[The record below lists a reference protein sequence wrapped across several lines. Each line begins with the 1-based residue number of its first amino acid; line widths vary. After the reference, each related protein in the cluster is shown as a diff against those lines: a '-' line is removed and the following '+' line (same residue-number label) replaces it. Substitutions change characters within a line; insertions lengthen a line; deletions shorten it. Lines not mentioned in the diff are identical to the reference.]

1 MQITSHVA
9 IYIPQLPD
17 KQKLIEQLEARSFP
31 AELNFLNDLNG
42 YVFTGSTLLDFI
54 KEELR
59 HELYFIKPVNGV
71 SLATSSEGEQ
81 KKAML
86 YHLLAQNQGY
96 LVLDDFFDNLDT
108 AIQTEVTKAITQASA
123 QTIIVQLFGRIK
135 DLLPFINN
143 VFLFEKN
150 QLMNIDKN
158 GIERFAVKKDT
169 VLLIPPPIEHL
180 IHLQDPII
188 QFIDVNVH
196 YNERAILKN
205 INWKINKGQYW
216 QLKGPNGSG
225 KTTLLSMISGDNTK
239 AYRQNITLFG
249 YKKGTGETVW
259 DIKKHIGYFSQAIMR
274 FFERHDSA
282 ENMIAGG
289 MADTIGLY
297 QQPSDAVMQ
306 LANEWLQVLGLQ
318 HQNKKTFVNF
328 TAGHQRMILIARA
341 MIKHPP
347 LLILDEPTAG
357 LNDADAALIVS
368 LINKIAAE
376 TTTAIIFVSHR
387 NEAGLQPGFIFELV
401 PGADGSIGKVIIC
414 APSLPKP

>member
-1 MQITSHVA
+1 
-9 IYIPQLPD
+9 
-17 KQKLIEQLEARSFP
+17 
-31 AELNFLNDLNG
+31 
-42 YVFTGSTLLDFI
+42 
-54 KEELR
+54 
-59 HELYFIKPVNGV
+59 
-71 SLATSSEGEQ
+71 
-81 KKAML
+81 
-86 YHLLAQNQGY
+86 
-96 LVLDDFFDNLDT
+96 
-108 AIQTEVTKAITQASA
+108 
-123 QTIIVQLFGRIK
+123 
-135 DLLPFINN
+135 
-143 VFLFEKN
+143 
-150 QLMNIDKN
+150 
-158 GIERFAVKKDT
+158 
-169 VLLIPPPIEHL
+169 
-180 IHLQDPII
+180 
-188 QFIDVNVH
+188 
-196 YNERAILKN
+196 
-205 INWKINKGQYW
+205 
-216 QLKGPNGSG
+216 
-225 KTTLLSMISGDNTK
+225 
-239 AYRQNITLFG
+239 
-249 YKKGTGETVW
+249 
-259 DIKKHIGYFSQAIMR
+259 
-274 FFERHDSA
+274 
-282 ENMIAGG
+282 MIAGG

>member
-1 MQITSHVA
+1 MHTPSHFA
-9 IYIPQLPD
+9 IYIPRLSE
-17 KQKLIEQLEARSFP
+17 KEKLMQQLETNSFP
-31 AELNFLNDLNG
+31 PALEFLSDLKG
-42 YVFTGSTLLDFI
+42 FVFSGTTLLDFI

-86 YHLLAQNQGY
+86 YHLLAKKPAY
-96 LVLDDFFDNLDT
+96 LIIDELFDNLDSNKQLEVIAAVTRAST
-108 AIQTEVTKAITQASA
+108 ATS
-123 QTIIVQLFGRIK
+123 IIQLFGRSQ
-135 DLLPFINN
+135 DLLPFINTVLILQN
-143 VFLFEKN
+143 NELSP
-150 QLMNIDKN
+150 IDKIN
-158 GIERFAVKKDT
+158 IRQPAFHLSNE
-169 VLLIPPPIEHL
+169 LSIPPAAGSKTPLENPL
-180 IHLQDPII
+180 IRM
-188 QFIDVNVH
+188 IDVNVQYEEH
-196 YNERAILKN
+196 CILQH
-205 INWKINKGQYW
+205 INWQINKGEFW

-225 KTTLLSMISGDNTK
+225 KTTLLSMINGDNTK

-249 YKKGTGETVW
+249 YKKGTGESVW

-274 FFERHDSA
+274 FFERYDSA

-297 QQPSDAVMQ
+297 QKPSDAVME

-318 HQNKKTFVNF
+318 HQNKKLFVNF
-328 TAGHQRMILIARA
+328 TPGHQRMILIARA

-357 LNDADAALIVS
+357 LNDTDAALIVS

-376 TTTAIIFVSHR
+376 TTTAVIFVSHR
-387 NEAGLQPGFIFELV
+387 NETGLKPQFIFELI
-401 PGADGSIGKVIIC
+401 PGKDGSAGKMISVDV
-414 APSLPKP
+414 

>member
-1 MQITSHVA
+1 MITPSHIA
-9 IYIPQLPD
+9 IYIQQVTD
-17 KQKLIEQLEARSFP
+17 KEKLMQQLEARSFP
-31 AELNFLNDLNG
+31 AALQLLNG
-42 YVFTGSTLLDFI
+42 LKGFVFTGSTLMDFI

-59 HELYFIKPVNGV
+59 HELYFVKPVNGV

-86 YHLLAQNQGY
+86 YYLLSQQPDY
-96 LVLDDFFDNLDT
+96 LVIDEIFDNLDT
-108 AIQTEVTKAITQASA
+108 NIQTEVSAAIAEASA
-123 QTIIVQLFGRIK
+123 HTIIIQLFGRRQ
-135 DLLPFINN
+135 DLLPFVNNVLILQNNLLSPVDKNSVQHSVINN
-143 VFLFEKN
+143 SS
-150 QLMNIDKN
+150 D
-158 GIERFAVKKDT
+158 
-169 VLLIPPPIEHL
+169 LLIPAAAESRIVLEDL
-180 IHLQDPII
+180 LI

-196 YNERAILKN
+196 YEERCILQH
-205 INWKINKGQYW
+205 INWQINKGEYW

-225 KTTLLSMISGDNTK
+225 KTTLLSMINGDNTK

-249 YKKGTGETVW
+249 YKKGTGETIW

-274 FFERHDSA
+274 FFERYDSA

-297 QQPSDAVMQ
+297 QQPSDRVMQ

-318 HQNKKTFVNF
+318 HQNKKLFVNF
-328 TAGHQRMILIARA
+328 SPGHQRMILIARA

-357 LNDADAALIVS
+357 LNDSDAALIVS

-376 TTTAIIFVSHR
+376 TNTAVIFVSHR
-387 NEAGLQPGFIFELV
+387 KELGLQPGFVFELF
-401 PGADGSIGKVIIC
+401 PGKDGSVGKTTVVNNKQ
-414 APSLPKP
+414 LW